1 MGSEHSFFYFFS
13 LVFQVTADHPEVK
26 VMVEAAIKAAEEQPI
41 TIPPET
47 YIEIMEQAITDKEK
61 ERRLKNPEGPL

>member
-1 MGSEHSFFYFFS
+1 MSKVDCYFT
-13 LVFQVTADHPEVK
+13 LVLQVTADHPEVK
-26 VMVEAAIKAAEEQPI
+26 VMVEAAIKAAEEQQI

-61 ERRLKNPEGPL
+61 ERRLKNPDGPL